1 MRFPRFF
8 GWFAQ
13 RSARIAQLAIMLV
26 PGCMAE
32 GGAVDER
39 HLRDLDEDASVQD
52 PSNPPSS
59 TPTTPSGS
67 GDGVPCAVS
76 TILEQKCNSCHGA
89 TPKYGAPMALA
100 TYGDLHAATPSKPER
115 KVFQEVAARVHD
127 DARPMPQAPNPRL
140 NATELA
146 TLDAWVKSGAPR
158 GETCRDGTTPST
170 PPAETPLGCT
180 PDVNAKPGTPYT
192 MPATEKDVYTCYGFD
207 QTVSSKRHAT
217 AFRIKVDN
225 AKIVHH
231 VLLFQS
237 DKAVSS
243 TPQPCAATALAGWR
257 MVYGWSPGSKGREL
271 PAEAGI
277 PIEGTTHWVVQVH
290 YNNSKGYS
298 GEKDST
304 GFEMCT
310 TDSLRK
316 YDADMLVWGT
326 RDISIAPKSKLDLSC
341 SFKPSSI
348 WMPAIHIVSGSPH
361 MHGRGRS
368 FTTTLKKKD
377 GRTIDLGSTAA
388 FDWGNQQSYPVAPD
402 TIVEPDDTV
411 VTRCVFENTGS
422 STVQWGEGTD
432 DEMCFNFTMYY
443 PKIKASLWSW
453 VAPALFSSCTR

>member
-1 MRFPRFF
+1 MGFRAEFLH
-8 GWFAQ
+8 FAQ
-13 RSARIAQLAIMLV
+13 TAARFAQVLVALALTS
-26 PGCMAE
+26 CMAVGGENE
-32 GGAVDER
+32 GKARVR
-39 HLRDLDEDASVQD
+39 PDASVDAGDEPASD
-52 PSNPPSS
+52 PAP
-59 TPTTPSGS
+59 TPAVE
-67 GDGVPCAVS
+67 GVPCAVS
-76 TILEQKCNSCHGA
+76 AVLDKKCNSCHGA
-89 TPKYGAPMALA
+89 TPKYGAPMSLVS
-100 TYGDLHAATPSKPER
+100 YGDLHAATPTKPGKR
-115 KVFQEVAARVHD
+115 VFEEVSARVHD
-127 DARPMPQAPNPRL
+127 DTRPMPQAPNPRL
-140 NATELA
+140 DASEL
-146 TLDAWVKSGAPR
+146 TTIDEWVKRGAPR
-158 GETCRDGTTPST
+158 GEACRDGGGTPA
-170 PPAETPLGCT
+170 PPPDEPLGCT
-180 PDVNAKPGTPYT
+180 PDVTAKPAAPYA

-207 QTVSSKRHAT
+207 QTVSAKKHAT
-217 AFRIKVDN
+217 AFRIRVDN

-237 DKAVSS
+237 DSS
-243 TPQPCAATALAGWR
+243 YSTTPQACAATALAGWR

-290 YNNSKGYS
+290 YNNGKGAS

-310 TDSLRK
+310 TDKLRK

-326 RDISIAPKSKLDLSC
+326 RDINIPAKSRHDLSC

-361 MHGRGRS
+361 MHGLGKQ
-368 FTTTLKKKD
+368 FTTTLKKRD

-411 VTRCVFENTGS
+411 VTRCVWENSGS
-422 STVQWGEGTD
+422 SAVQWGEGTE

-443 PKIKASLWSW
+443 PKIKSPLWSW
-453 VAPALFSSCTR
+453 IAPALISSCASSK